1 MNYLGFLRS
10 WSADF
15 TSPFAEALK
24 EAWRITL
31 FSIPAELI
39 VVIQSGKL
47 DYNLL
52 LVNLSII
59 FLRAVDKFVHEKSKE
74 HGHSGRMESRGISPI

>member
-10 WSADF
+10 ISASF
-15 TSPFAEALK
+15 TDPFSEGVK
-24 EAWRITL
+24 EAIRITL

-39 VVIQSGKL
+39 VVIQSGKI
-47 DYNLL
+47 DYKLL

-59 FLRAVDKFVHEKSKE
+59 FLRALDKYIHEKGKE
-74 HGHSGRMESRGISPI
+74 NGYTKAEPMGISPI